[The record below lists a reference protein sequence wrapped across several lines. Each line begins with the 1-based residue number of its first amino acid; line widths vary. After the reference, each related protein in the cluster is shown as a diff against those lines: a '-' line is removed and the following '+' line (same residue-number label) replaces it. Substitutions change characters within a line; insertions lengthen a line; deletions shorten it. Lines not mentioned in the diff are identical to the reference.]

1 MIRCPRTGREIST
14 GRDVVPD
21 AFGVAPVFFSRTY
34 CPFCQEMHE
43 WFAKDAWLCDP
54 ELPNVKR
61 RRSDDKLHAPLAQAN
76 SGRQFR

>member
-1 MIRCPRTGREIST
+1 
-14 GRDVVPD
+14 
-21 AFGVAPVFFSRTY
+21 
-34 CPFCQEMHE
+34 MHE